1 MTKNRLIVPCLVF
14 FLFSLFGGQ
23 AALAA
28 DGIKERMKKRL
39 PKIVQMKEQG
49 ILGENAR
56 GYLEFVTEKK
66 PDKALVEKE
75 NRDRKTIYSAIA
87 KQQGVSIEKVEK
99 LRGLQIVKK
108 AKQGEYLKNSNGNWY
123 QK

>member
-1 MTKNRLIVPCLVF
+1 
-14 FLFSLFGGQ
+14 
-23 AALAA
+23 LAA

>member
-14 FLFSLFGGQ
+14 LLFSLFGGQ